1 VATKIS
7 VLNKLISKYITVSCI
22 TLMMFGL
29 SPDYANAQQGEEP
42 QIVQVSGMIMDAD
55 SVQRIPFVNIYNPRT
70 GRGTFSNLDGWF
82 THPFVAGD
90 EVVFSVIG
98 FKNKAIRIPDDSG
111 DSFTVIITLE
121 EEITQLETVEINPFP
136 TEEIFKEAIM
146 AMNLSEDQESVLR
159 NFEPAVVQ
167 ELIRTMPI
175 EGSADLNYRYMMNQ
189 QFYNLQNS
197 AGPRTNPLLNP
208 FAWSQFIKS
217 LKKKKKN

>member
-1 VATKIS
+1 MATKIS
-7 VLNKLISKYITVSCI
+7 VLNKLTLKYFAVSFI
-22 TLMMFGL
+22 TLMLFGL
-29 SPDYANAQQGEEP
+29 SLSHADAQQEEEP
-42 QIVQVSGMIMDAD
+42 QIVQLSGMIMDSD

-82 THPFVAGD
+82 SHPFFAGD

-98 FKNKAIRIPDDSG
+98 FKNKAIKIPENTG
-111 DSFTVIITLE
+111 DSFTVVITLE
-121 EEITQLETVEINPFP
+121 EEITELDAVEINPFP

-217 LKKKKKN
+217 LKKKKN